1 MPAMPDRRASSTDL
15 APDVTAQPLAPAP
28 RPAGP
33 LKAGFTAGLKAPFQG
48 VRFLARRPDLWL
60 LSMVPATIA
69 VVVAALLASASVA
82 WLPGLASRLVGPAST
97 WYGNLGATIAAVGLT
112 VLGVLLSVALALLL
126 AQPLSGPALERLAR
140 AVELDMG
147 APPRPVVPIWRE
159 IGRSA
164 IGSLL
169 GLCAGLPVLAVL
181 TVVSLVFPV
190 TAWVTFPLQILVSGL
205 MVTWDLMDY
214 PFTVRGWSLRHRLA
228 WLRNH
233 LPAVVGFG
241 LSLGVLLLVPCV
253 HVLLLPAGTAG
264 ATWLYC
270 TSRSTPPN
278 TDTLRN
284 AQ

>member
-1 MPAMPDRRASSTDL
+1 MPATPDRHASPTNQAL
-15 APDVTAQPLAPAP
+15 DVTAQPLRPAP
-28 RPAGP
+28 RTQDPR
-33 LKAGFTAGLKAPFQG
+33 KVGFAAGLKAPFKG
-48 VRFLARRPDLWL
+48 VGFIARRPNLWL

-69 VVVAALLASASVA
+69 IVVAALLGSAAIA
-82 WLPGLASRLVGPAST
+82 WLPGLPSRLVGPAST
-97 WYGNLGATIAAVGLT
+97 WYGNVGATVVSIALT
-112 VLGVLLSVALALLL
+112 VIGVLLSIALAMLL

-147 APPRPVVPIWRE
+147 APPRPVVPFWRE
-159 IGRSA
+159 LGRSA

-181 TVVSLVFPV
+181 TVMSLVLPV

-214 PFTVRGWSLRHRLA
+214 PFTVRGWSLRRRLA
-228 WLRNH
+228 WMRDH

-241 LSLGVLLLVPCV
+241 LSLGIVLLVPCV

-270 TSRSTPPN
+270 TSRRIPAEP
-278 TDTLRN
+278 
-284 AQ
+284 

>member
-1 MPAMPDRRASSTDL
+1 MPATPDRHASPTNQAL
-15 APDVTAQPLAPAP
+15 DVTAQPLRPAP
-28 RPAGP
+28 RTQDPR
-33 LKAGFTAGLKAPFQG
+33 KVGFAAGLKAPFKG
-48 VRFLARRPDLWL
+48 VGFIARRPNLWL

-69 VVVAALLASASVA
+69 IVGAALLGSAAIA
-82 WLPGLASRLVGPAST
+82 WLPGLPSRLVGPAST
-97 WYGNLGATIAAVGLT
+97 WYGNVGATVVSIALT
-112 VLGVLLSVALALLL
+112 VIGVLLSIALAMLL

-147 APPRPVVPIWRE
+147 APPRPVVPFWRE
-159 IGRSA
+159 LGRSA

-181 TVVSLVFPV
+181 TVMSLVLPV

-214 PFTVRGWSLRHRLA
+214 PFTVRGWSLRRRLA
-228 WLRNH
+228 WMRDH

-241 LSLGVLLLVPCV
+241 LSLGIVLLVPCV

-270 TSRSTPPN
+270 TSRRIPAEP
-278 TDTLRN
+278 
-284 AQ
+284 

>member
-1 MPAMPDRRASSTDL
+1 MPAMPDPRASSTDL
-15 APDVTAQPLAPAP
+15 APDVTAPPLARVP

-33 LKAGFTAGLKAPFQG
+33 LKVGFLTGLKAPFKG
-48 VRFLARRPDLWL
+48 VGFIARRPDLWL

-69 VVVAALLASASVA
+69 IVVTAVLGSASIA
-82 WLPGLASRLVGPAST
+82 WLPGLASRLVGPASS
-97 WYGNLGATIAAVGLT
+97 WYANAGATIASIALT
-112 VLGVLLSVALALLL
+112 VLGVLLSIALALAL
-126 AQPLSGPALERLAR
+126 AQPLSGPALERLAS

-147 APPRPVVPIWRE
+147 APPRPIVPIWRE
-159 IGRSA
+159 LGRSA

-169 GLCAGLPVLAVL
+169 GLCTGLPVLAVL
-181 TVVSLVFPV
+181 TILSLIFPV
-190 TAWVTFPLQILVSGL
+190 TAWITFPLQILVYGL

-228 WLRNH
+228 WLRAH

-241 LSLGVLLLVPCV
+241 LSLGIVLVVPCV

-270 TSRSTPPN
+270 TSRSTPPS

-284 AQ
+284 AE